1 MSLPSFCNLFQ
12 CHLLFIQCYLKHKQ
26 PYPSLYCRIRY
37 KWNMKDNLKKINA
50 RIPAILRANQ
60 QKNLFPTKELIW
72 NQSGWIVWNQALAS
86 TELRHWWDYELAG
99 LINAICTHWPELRSF
114 ALVILA
120 RRFNNISFINIATL
134 ILMFYFKVKL
144 CAFASHITLFSM
156 LQTVSFGLTCPES
169 SGLVKKYTRCFK
181 ICLRNQQCIQPWSC
195 WDTMATLILMF

>member
-1 MSLPSFCNLFQ
+1 M
-12 CHLLFIQCYLKHKQ
+12 
-26 PYPSLYCRIRY
+26 
-37 KWNMKDNLKKINA
+37 KINA
-50 RIPAILRANQ
+50 KIPAILWAIQ

-120 RRFNNISFINIATL
+120 RRFNNISFINIANL

-144 CAFASHITLFSM
+144 CAFASHITLFSL

-169 SGLVKKYTRCFK
+169 TGIVKQYPRCSK
-181 ICLRNQQCIQPWSC
+181 ICLIDYISNVFNLEAAEILWPHSYSCFIQEMWENIPDVSRSVW
-195 WDTMATLILMF
+195 